1 MTLDRREML
10 RLAGV
15 GCAALATGVRPA
27 DAAKVSSG
35 PVAPDAFAVL
45 VDTVA
50 CIGCRKCEWA
60 CNVENR
66 LSDAPAESFD
76 DLKVV
81 DTPRR
86 PDHDAFT
93 IVNRYRTPADHDH
106 SWTVKLQCMH
116 CVDPACASACLVGA
130 LSKDEDGPVGY
141 DAWKCIGCRY
151 CMIACPFQI
160 PAYEYAKPVEP
171 RVRKCTFCE
180 PRLDEGRSP
189 ACVAICPNEAL
200 TFGTRQELL
209 DAAHTR
215 IQGTPDRYFPHVY
228 GEFEAGGTCW
238 LYLTPVDFK
247 YTGLPVLD
255 EKPIPHHTE
264 RIQHAIF
271 KSFVPP
277 LALYGMLGLI
287 MHALRGEDGHQ
298 ETHRG

>member
-1 MTLDRREML
+1 MALDRRELL
-10 RLAGV
+10 RMAGV
-15 GCAALATGVRPA
+15 GCAALASGAGTA
-27 DAAKVSSG
+27 DAESAPHQVSADSW
-35 PVAPDAFAVL
+35 AVL

-66 LSDAPAESFD
+66 LADVPAASFD

-86 PDHDAFT
+86 PDHDVFT
-93 IVNRYRTPADHDH
+93 VVNRFRSPSVPDR

-116 CVDPACASACLVGA
+116 CADPACVSACIVGA
-130 LSKDEDGPVGY
+130 LTKNETGPVTY

-160 PAYEYAKPVEP
+160 PAYEYHKAVQPE
-171 RVRKCTFCE
+171 VRKCTFCA
-180 PRLDEGRSP
+180 PRLEEGRTP

-200 TFGTRQELL
+200 SFGTRQALI

-215 IQGTPDRYFPHVY
+215 IQGNPDRYYPHVY
-228 GEFEAGGTCW
+228 GEFEAGGTSW
-238 LYLTPVDFK
+238 LYLTPVEFQH
-247 YTGLPVLD
+247 TGLPALD
-255 EKPIPHHTE
+255 DEPIPHHTE

-277 LALYGMLGLI
+277 LALYGVLGLI
-287 MHALRGEDGHQ
+287 MHALRNPYSPQ
-298 ETHRG
+298 EKSGG